1 MIYFLPVETLSEAL
15 ISQTFLVI
23 QPGNLSLDES
33 SQSHVQERL
42 IKYQSSLQISP
53 KVNTDERY
61 FNLLLKLNMET
72 FLQYVINFYQLILKL
87 SYFSLF
93 RMHRFHPK
101 ICMSTMLKLS
111 PLAQIA

>member
-15 ISQTFLVI
+15 ISQTFLVF

-53 KVNTDERY
+53 KVNTD
-61 FNLLLKLNMET
+61 
-72 FLQYVINFYQLILKL
+72 
-87 SYFSLF
+87 
-93 RMHRFHPK
+93 
-101 ICMSTMLKLS
+101 
-111 PLAQIA
+111 